1 MALKHPAP
9 EYFTPVDKNT
19 VCIMISQ
26 IIVPWE
32 RKISIKINR
41 TLANTRKPQVRF
53 AEKATEELRKMI
65 IENRFAIGEPLSEVW
80 LAELLDMSRTPI
92 REAIGELCREGLLK
106 MIPHRGAIVAE
117 MSLKDVKEI
126 NDLRMVLEPLA
137 AETAISRI
145 PEEQIEEQLKAWNSL
160 KEQLESGLAVSASLL
175 SELDTKLHNLI
186 LDNCDNGR
194 LREFLYVLRYQIL
207 RYVKASWE
215 TREFV
220 IETVDQHL
228 NILINLRD
236 RDLGGVKSALEDHIA
251 FNKR

>member
-92 REAIGELCREGLLK
+92 REAIGELCRE
-106 MIPHRGAIVAE
+106 
-117 MSLKDVKEI
+117 
-126 NDLRMVLEPLA
+126 
-137 AETAISRI
+137 
-145 PEEQIEEQLKAWNSL
+145 
-160 KEQLESGLAVSASLL
+160 VSS
-175 SELDTKLHNLI
+175 K
-186 LDNCDNGR
+186 
-194 LREFLYVLRYQIL
+194 
-207 RYVKASWE
+207 
-215 TREFV
+215 
-220 IETVDQHL
+220 
-228 NILINLRD
+228 
-236 RDLGGVKSALEDHIA
+236 
-251 FNKR
+251 